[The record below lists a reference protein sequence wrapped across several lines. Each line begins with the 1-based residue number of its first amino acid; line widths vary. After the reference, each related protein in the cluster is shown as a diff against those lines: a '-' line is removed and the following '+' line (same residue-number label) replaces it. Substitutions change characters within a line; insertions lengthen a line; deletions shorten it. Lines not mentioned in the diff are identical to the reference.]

1 MIKKAF
7 LSVVLTFLSTCALL
21 SQEKEIK
28 LEIAQTS
35 DIHGNIFPYNSIDHK
50 INKGGLA
57 RLSTFVN
64 QERQQYGKNFILID
78 NGDILQGQPA
88 VYYSNFVNTKSTN
101 IAAAAFNYLHYDIG
115 NMGNHD
121 IETGHA
127 VYDKWIKEC
136 NFPILGANI
145 IRESDEKPY
154 LPPYKIVIRKGIKI
168 AILGMITPAIPTW
181 VNKKQWSGLHFAD
194 MLQTAKLWMPILKKK
209 EKPDLIIGLFHS
221 GKKPHIEGGL
231 FNENA
236 SVTIAEQIDGF
247 DLVMIGHDH
256 TKACFQVKNPKGKPI
271 WIVNPEYN
279 GNYVGVANITFTVK
293 NGKVMHKNIS
303 CRLED
308 IQYTQLDTS
317 FVKHFA
323 PYFDELKKYLSQ
335 TIGSIGKT
343 LETKNA
349 YFGPSAFID
358 LIHTIQLEETGADIS
373 FVAPLS
379 YNFTM
384 HKGEI
389 KTDDMFNLYK
399 YENLLYTMHLTGQE
413 IKDALEM
420 SYGKWINE
428 MHSADDHVL
437 KIKQDTENNHYLL
450 TGLFFNF
457 DSAAGIR
464 YEVDA
469 TKPIGKK
476 IKIISMTNGSPFN
489 LNHTYKVA
497 INSYRGNGGGGILT
511 EGAGIRLNELH
522 NRILTTSKKDLRHYM
537 IDYIKNHPN
546 LNPQPLDL
554 WKLVP
559 EKWTQPAVKR
569 DYKLLF
575 N

>member
-1 MIKKAF
+1 MC
-7 LSVVLTFLSTCALL
+7 TLL

-35 DIHGNIFPYNSIDHK
+35 DIHGNIFPYNSINAT

-64 QERQQYGKNFILID
+64 QERQQYGENFILID

-88 VYYSNFVNTKSTN
+88 VYYSNYVNTKSTN
-101 IAAAAFNYLHYDIG
+101 IAAATFNYLHYDIG

-127 VYDKWIKEC
+127 VYDKWVKEC

-145 IRESDEKPY
+145 IRVSDGKPY
-154 LPPYKIVIRKGIKI
+154 LPPYKIVTRKGIKI
-168 AILGMITPAIPTW
+168 AILGMVTPAIPAW
-181 VNKKQWSGLHFAD
+181 VSNKQWTGLQFVD
-194 MLQTAKLWMPILKKK
+194 MLQTAKRWIPILKEK

-221 GKKPHIEGGL
+221 GKKPRLESGI

-236 SVTIAEQIDGF
+236 SVTIAEKIEGF

-279 GNYVGVANITFTVK
+279 GNFVGVANITFTVK
-293 NGKVMHKNIS
+293 NGKVTHKNIT
-303 CRLED
+303 CHLED

-317 FVKHFA
+317 FVKHFT
-323 PYFDELKKYLSQ
+323 PQFNELKNYLSQ
-335 TIGSIGKT
+335 SIGSIGKT
-343 LETKNA
+343 LDTKKA

-373 FVAPLS
+373 FVAPLF
-379 YNFTM
+379 YNFVM
-384 HKGEI
+384 HKGVI
-389 KTDDMFNLYK
+389 KRDDMFKLYK
-399 YENLLYTMHLTGQE
+399 YENLLYTMLLTGQE

-437 KIKQDTENNHYLL
+437 KIKKDTENNTYLL
-450 TGLFFNF
+450 AGLYFNF

-469 TKPIGKK
+469 TKPIGQK
-476 IKIISMTNGSPFN
+476 IKIISMADGTPFD

-497 INSYRGNGGGGILT
+497 VNSYRGNGGGGLLT
-511 EGAGIRLNELH
+511 EGAGIPLNQLH
-522 NRILTTSKKDLRHYM
+522 DRILSTSKKDLRHSM
-537 IDYIKNHPN
+537 IDYIKSHPN
-546 LNPQPLDL
+546 LNPQPLGL

-559 EKWTQPAVKR
+559 EQWTQPAAKR